1 MSGNMVKPKAGLQL
15 RKIGSQYMIVKADE
29 QNVNMSNV
37 YTLNHTAA
45 RLWQQIEQG
54 NATCQTLAHDL
65 CNLYEVDEA
74 TALSDVRKQL
84 DEWKAYG
91 LLLP

>member
-1 MSGNMVKPKAGLQL
+1 MEENVIKKKDGLQL

-54 NATCQTLAHDL
+54 NAACQTLAHDL